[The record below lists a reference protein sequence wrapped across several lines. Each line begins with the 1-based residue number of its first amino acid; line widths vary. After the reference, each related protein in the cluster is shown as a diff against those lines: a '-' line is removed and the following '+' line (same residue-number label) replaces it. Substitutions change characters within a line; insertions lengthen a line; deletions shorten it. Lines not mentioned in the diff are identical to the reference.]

1 MAEILVIDDEQ
12 QMRRLMSRILKSAG
26 HAVHEAVNGREG
38 IQRFLQLQPALVIT
52 DIVMPDLDGIETI
65 RAIRQHNPAVPI
77 LAISGT
83 NHTIY
88 LRAATEF
95 GAMAALQKPFR
106 PDELLAAIAKLLD
119 PAIT

>member
-1 MAEILVIDDEQ
+1 MADVLIIDDER
-12 QMRRLMSRILKSAG
+12 QMRRLMSRILKAAG
-26 HAVHEAVNGREG
+26 HTVHEATNGREG
-38 IQRFLQLQPALVIT
+38 IDRFRQLRPALVIT